1 MNKIYFFL
9 LMLSTMIFNHLIS
22 KDFNSSRNDSR
33 ELYKIKFFE
42 EKLSNGLHVLLHQD
56 TTNPL
61 VSISVLYHV
70 GSKNE
75 IPGRSGFAHFFEHLM
90 FEGSKNIK
98 KGEYFKYIAS
108 NGGKNNAY
116 TNHDET
122 CYYEILP
129 SDRLPLALWLE
140 SERMLHAKVDEES
153 INIQREVVKEEK
165 KMRVENQP
173 YAKAISE
180 IIPSLLFKKHPYKYP
195 IIGLDQDLDAATEKD
210 YKEFYKT
217 YYVPN
222 NAVLVV
228 SGDFNIHEARK
239 LIKKYFGSIPKGKI
253 NFTMKKIEEDPMEKE
268 IFYTYVDKNVKVPGV
283 FLSYRAPKLTNKD
296 SYVLK
301 IIDHVLSSGESSR
314 IMKNIVNTKQMASY
328 AGSFL
333 DTMEDYGI
341 FVIYGLI
348 NPGITLDQ
356 LTKIIDEEIDLL
368 KKKGITQYELEKQKN
383 YFEKKFISENYS
395 MSGITANLSH
405 YYLYYHNANLIN
417 TDIDK
422 YKKITIEDIKKVA
435 NKYLNKNNRVRLYN
449 VPDKNNTDQ

>member
-1 MNKIYFFL
+1 
-9 LMLSTMIFNHLIS
+9 MILNHLSPKNFNRS
-22 KDFNSSRNDSR
+22 K
-33 ELYKIKFFE
+33 ELYQIKFFE
-42 EKLSNGLHVLLHQD
+42 EKLSNGLHVILHQD
-56 TTNPL
+56 KTTPL

-75 IPGRSGFAHFFEHLM
+75 TPGKSGFAHFFEHLM

-98 KGEYFKYIAS
+98 KGEYFKYIAY

-173 YAKAISE
+173 YVKAISE

-195 IIGLDQDLDAATEKD
+195 IIGLYQDLDTAEEAD

-228 SGDFNIHEARK
+228 SGDFDMNEARI
-239 LIKKYFGSIPKGKI
+239 LIKKYFSSIPKGTRD
-253 NFTMKKIEEDPMEKE
+253 FQMKKIEEEPMKKE
-268 IFYTYVDKNVKVPGV
+268 IFFTYVDKNTKVPGV
-283 FLSYRAPKLTNKD
+283 FLSYRVPKLTDKD

-314 IMKNIVNTKQMASY
+314 IMKNIVNTKQVASY
-328 AGSFL
+328 AGSSL

-341 FVIYGLI
+341 FMIYGLI
-348 NPGITLDQ
+348 NPGITIDQ
-356 LTKIIDEEIDLL
+356 LTKIIDDEIDLL
-368 KKKGITQYELEKQKN
+368 KERGITQYELEKQKN
-383 YFEKKFISENYS
+383 CFEKKFISDNYS
-395 MSGITANLSH
+395 MSGITASLSH
-405 YYLYYHNANLIN
+405 YYLYYHDADLIN
-417 TDIDK
+417 TDIER
-422 YKKITIEDIKKVA
+422 YRKITTEDIKKVA

-449 VPDKNNTDQ
+449 VPDNENTDK

>member
-1 MNKIYFFL
+1 M
-9 LMLSTMIFNHLIS
+9 FNHLNS
-22 KDFNSSRNDSR
+22 KEYK
-33 ELYKIKFFE
+33 ELYKIKFLE
-42 EKLSNGLHVLLHQD
+42 EKLSNGLHVILHQD
-56 TTNPL
+56 NTNPL

-75 IPGRSGFAHFFEHLM
+75 TPGKSGFAHFFEHLM

-98 KGEYFKYIAS
+98 KGEFFKYIAS

-122 CYYEILP
+122 CYYEVLP

-165 KMRVENQP
+165 KMRVENQA
-173 YAKAISE
+173 YVTAVSE
-180 IIPSLLFKKHPYKYP
+180 VIPSLLFKKHPYRYP
-195 IIGLDQDLDAATEKD
+195 IIGFEKDLDAATEND
-210 YKEFYKT
+210 YKKFYKT

-228 SGDFNIHEARK
+228 AGDFDMNEARK
-239 LIKKYFGSIPKGKI
+239 LIKKYFSTIPKGKI
-253 NFTMKKIEEDPMEKE
+253 DFRMKKIEEEPIKEE
-268 IFYTYVDKNVKVPGV
+268 IFYRYVDKNTKVPGV
-283 FLSYRAPKLTNKD
+283 FLSYRVPKITNED

-301 IIDHVLSSGESSR
+301 MIDHILSYGESSR
-314 IMKNIVNTKQMASY
+314 IIKNIVNSKQMASY

-341 FVIYGLI
+341 FIIYGLI
-348 NPGITLDQ
+348 NPGINLDQ
-356 LTKIIDEEIDLL
+356 LTKIIDEEVDLL
-368 KKKGITQYELEKQKN
+368 KEKGITEHELKKQIN
-383 YFEKKFISENYS
+383 FFEKKFLYDNYS
-395 MSGITANLSH
+395 MCGIAANLSH

-422 YKKITIEDIKKVA
+422 YRKITVEDIKKVA

-449 VPDKNNTDQ
+449 VPDNK